1 MSTLPHYSQNILLTV
16 YFATFLISAHP
27 APLKVVLESSASEPP
42 AQAPPTS
49 EISVPDDLDKMTTEL
64 ADWLILIDQ
73 MLKSNIV
80 TVGDVGEINKT
91 ISRMKVGSQ
100 RRGLSWQHLR
110 TRVDMICLAPFC
122 LS

>member
-1 MSTLPHYSQNILLTV
+1 MLTLPHYSQNILLTE
-16 YFATFLISAHP
+16 YFATFFISAHS
-27 APLKVVLESSASEPP
+27 APLKVVLASAASEPP
-42 AQAPPTS
+42 AQAPTLG
-49 EISVPDDLDKMTTEL
+49 ISVPDDLDKTTTEL

-100 RRGLSWQHLR
+100 GKGLSWQHLR
-110 TRVDMICLAPFC
+110 TRVDTICLVPFC